1 MEQSPL
7 PFFKVD
13 DAAGWGLGVDGDAG
27 VAAGWRY
34 RPLGGTGSR
43 LLRTG
48 RRASQEEEFIM
59 RVLSL
64 QCDQAEKLS
73 AMPVHS
79 APQQMTITT
88 PEAAPARSVTTHH
101 TKENKPGISSQKDWS
116 LVFVFYKVSRAP
128 PHLPWS
134 CVENL

>member
-1 MEQSPL
+1 MWQGGAWVSMEMRVWRRAGGIDLWGDRQS
-7 PFFKVD
+7 F
-13 DAAGWGLGVDGDAG
+13 
-27 VAAGWRY
+27 
-34 RPLGGTGSR
+34 
-43 LLRTG
+43 TG

-116 LVFVFYKVSRAP
+116 LVLVFYKVSRAP